1 MNFDQLG
8 RIELGNNAVQLR
20 PYIPREPLQYELMTN
35 QEIFAGAGGT
45 LVVDTEAYP
54 NYFLI
59 AFKDIKTGKVI
70 VFESDSYKGES
81 IHIHQ
86 EMKKLCWIMQS
97 YRTVGFNSNKYDIPL
112 IWLYYSIPNHY
123 PSVMKQASNE
133 LIFNNM
139 FPQALST
146 EFNFKIHK
154 TPHIDL
160 IELCPLTGSL
170 KLYGARLHS
179 QRIQELPFP
188 HDQDLTSEQIAIVRD
203 YCINDLG
210 VTELLFNNLSDQL
223 SLRQSLSTEYKQDL
237 MSKSDAQIAEAVICG
252 ELKRLTGKW
261 PKKPD
266 RQIGNIHTY
275 KPPAFISFQT
285 EKLRKLLV
293 MISQAQYQ
301 VLENGRVIVPKEIE
315 NANISI
321 GNNLYRIGNGG
332 LHSSEKCHSVKAD
345 ANYFLFDRDVA
356 SYYPAVILNCGLYP
370 QHLGA
375 NFLVVYRSIVERR
388 LAAKKAKN
396 TAVAEALKITIN
408 GTFGKLG
415 SPYSVLYA
423 PDLMIQVTVTGQLAL
438 LMLIEQLI
446 LRGIEIV
453 SANTDG
459 IMIKCHK
466 DKTLYMK
473 EEIRAWELQTGFITE
488 ETEYAALYSRDV
500 NAYLAVK
507 KDGKSKGKNIYY
519 DPWNSKEPKDLIW
532 RFFKNPNAQ
541 ICTEAAIK
549 MVTQNVPI
557 EKTIRE
563 CRDITR
569 FVIVRNVK
577 GGAHKDGDYL
587 GKVVR
592 WYYSNNT
599 YGTINY
605 IKSGNKVPDSEK
617 GKPAMDLPLTF
628 PDDIAYDIY
637 VAKTTA
643 MLEDM
648 AYYQKAKQLTF
659 F

>member
-8 RIELGNNAVQLR
+8 RIKLSNAVQLR
-20 PYIPREPLQYELMTN
+20 PYVPREPLHYEIMSD
-35 QEIFAGAGGT
+35 QEILAGSGGT
-45 LVVDTEAYP
+45 LVVDIEAYP

-59 AFKDIKTGKVI
+59 AFKDLKTGKI
-70 VFESDSYKGES
+70 IIFENDTISNDR
-81 IHIHQ
+81 
-86 EMKKLCWIMQS
+86 KLCWIMQS

-112 IWLYYSIPNHY
+112 IWMYHTTHNSQLL
-123 PSVMKQASNE
+123 KEASDQ
-133 LIFNNM
+133 LIFNGL
-139 FPQALST
+139 FPQALQT

-154 TPHIDL
+154 TNHIDL
-160 IELCPLTGSL
+160 IEVCPLVGSL

-188 HDQDLTSEQIAIVRD
+188 HDQDLTHEQITIVRD

-210 VTELLFNNLSDQL
+210 VTELIFNNLHDQL
-223 SLRQSLSTEYKQDL
+223 ALRATLGVEYRQDL

-261 PKKPD
+261 PQKPK
-266 RQIGNIHTY
+266 QQVANTHTY
-275 KPPAFISFQT
+275 KPPTFIQFHTDCLKS
-285 EKLRKLLV
+285 LLYT
-293 MISQAQYQ
+293 ISNAQYQ

-315 NANISI
+315 NVCISI
-321 GNNLYRIGNGG
+321 GNGIYRVGNGG
-332 LHSSEKCHSVKAD
+332 LHSSERRSCVKSD
-345 ANYFLFDRDVA
+345 GDYFLFDRDVA
-356 SYYPAVILNCGLYP
+356 SYYPAIILNCGLFP
-370 QHLGA
+370 QHLGSD
-375 NFLVVYRSIVERR
+375 FLTVYRALVERR

-396 TAVAEALKITIN
+396 VAIAEALKITIN

-438 LMLIEQLI
+438 LMLIEMLEENKIQV
-446 LRGIEIV
+446 V

-459 IMIKCHK
+459 IMIKCHNTQIQAMHVVI
-466 DKTLYMK
+466 DW
-473 EEIRAWELQTGFITE
+473 WEKRTGFITE

-507 KDGKSKGKNIYY
+507 KNQQGSKGKNIYY

-541 ICTEAAIK
+541 ICTEAIIK

-563 CRDITR
+563 CKDITR
-569 FVIVRNVK
+569 FVCVKNVT
-577 GGAHKDGDYL
+577 GGAHKDGHYL
-587 GKVVR
+587 GKVIR
-592 WYYSNNT
+592 WYWSTST

-605 IKSGNKVPDSEK
+605 VKNNNKVPDSEK
-617 GKPAMDLPLTF
+617 GRPCMDLPLTF

-637 VAKTTA
+637 IKRTID
-643 MLEDM
+643 MLEEM
-648 AYYQKAKQLTF
+648 AYFEKSKQLTF